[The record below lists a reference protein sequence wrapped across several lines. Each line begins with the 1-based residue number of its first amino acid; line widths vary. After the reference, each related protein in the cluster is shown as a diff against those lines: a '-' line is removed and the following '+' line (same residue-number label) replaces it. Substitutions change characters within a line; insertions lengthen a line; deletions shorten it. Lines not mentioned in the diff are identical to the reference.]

1 MMLALFFLLSTPLQG
16 AVGNVNRFN
25 GYLVLGYAVMW
36 LVAVVYLVNLAN
48 KQRNLHQDIKLMQRL
63 LEEDES
69 DDRM

>member
-1 MMLALFFLLSTPLQG
+1 MMFALFFLLSPTFQG
-16 AVGNVNRFN
+16 AIGNPNRFN

-69 DDRM
+69 ED